1 MQDFKKI
8 KIWQRAYDFT
18 IEVYKATLTFPQE
31 EKFGLTSQLRRATAS
46 IPINIS
52 EGAGRD
58 SKKDFANFVQ
68 IAIGSSSE
76 VECELLLA
84 RDLGYLDKNLY
95 DFLDDELKEIR
106 KMMYYFRK
114 SLLTKT
120 ENWELKTE
128 NSSIHI

>member
-120 ENWELKTE
+120 EN
-128 NSSIHI
+128 